1 MNALPI
7 LVAAMVF
14 AIAVRTGLVRLRI
27 LRREAAQARADHD
40 DGLAETMG
48 GLILRCDGSGSVTSV
63 SSNCAALFG
72 VPRGA
77 LMGHGFFERVQV
89 ADRPAFLKAISDARA
104 GSVTVTTTLRW
115 RGSGRVDRGDY
126 AEPVFL
132 WLEMRARLGTKRQS
146 SGDEAQTGGVVVILR
161 DVSEAKRDE
170 MELAEARAAAEEAKL
185 GKEYFLAHAGHE
197 LRTPLNA
204 IVGFSELLGDPN
216 LAPLEFERQGEYA
229 RIIHQSG
236 RHLLAVVNSISN
248 MARIQCGA
256 LAVEREPFAVAPL
269 IDLCCDMVKLHAK
282 KSGVRTP
289 ARLPGKSCR
298 DHRR

>member
-14 AIAVRTGLVRLRI
+14 AIAVRTGLVRLRM
-27 LRREAAQARADHD
+27 LRREAAHARANHD

-72 VPRGA
+72 VPPGA

-89 ADRPAFLKAISDARA
+89 ADRPAFMKAISDARA
-104 GSVTVTTTLRW
+104 GSVTVKTTLRW
-115 RGSGRVDRGDY
+115 RGSGRVNRGDY

-132 WLEMRARLGTKRQS
+132 WLEMRARHGTKRQF
-146 SGDEAQTGGVVVILR
+146 GGEEAQTGGVVVILR
-161 DVSEAKRDE
+161 DVSETKRHE

-216 LAPLEFERQGEYA
+216 LAPLDFERQGEYA

-236 RHLLAVVNSISN
+236 QHLLAVVNSISN
-248 MARIQCGA
+248 MARIHCGG
-256 LAVEREPFAVAPL
+256 LAVELEPFAVAPL

-298 DHRR
+298 DHR